1 MGHHYQLKH
10 FSEKEEQNET
20 LTCSD
25 LRRRGFNMQ
34 VNNCEFFSIHE
45 PMLSIMQLHEVL
57 RIRRTSTIDTDDHNE
72 QTLID
77 VSHDVEKK
85 SFQIETFSTV
95 MFLREF
101 SKFRLNDVCGVLP

>member
-25 LRRRGFNMQ
+25 LRGRGFNMQ
-34 VNNCEFFSIHE
+34 VYNCEFFSLDSTSLNHAMYSWTYMLFTMQIHE
-45 PMLSIMQLHEVL
+45 VVM
-57 RIRRTSTIDTDDHNE
+57 IRRTSAIHTDDHNE

-77 VSHDVEKK
+77 VSHDVEKNR
-85 SFQIETFSTV
+85 F
-95 MFLREF
+95 
-101 SKFRLNDVCGVLP
+101 N